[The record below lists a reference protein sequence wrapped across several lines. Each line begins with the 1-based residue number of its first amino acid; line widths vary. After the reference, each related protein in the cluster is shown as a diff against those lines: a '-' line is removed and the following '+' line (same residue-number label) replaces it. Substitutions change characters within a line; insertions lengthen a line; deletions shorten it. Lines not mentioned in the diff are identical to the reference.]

1 MSAQKPN
8 IVFIMADQL
17 AAPTL
22 SIYNPRSV
30 VKTPHL
36 DALAEKGVVF
46 DSAYCNSPLCAPSR
60 FVLMTGRLPSKI
72 GAYDNASELP
82 ADIPTFAHYLRD
94 NGYRTALSGK
104 MHFCG
109 PDQLHGFEER
119 LTSDIYPA
127 DFGWFVN
134 WDDFETRPS
143 YYHNMSSVT
152 QAGTCVRSNQLD
164 FDDEVVFNAKRYLY
178 DHARGSDERPFCLT
192 VSMTHPHDPYAC
204 TREHWDRYEGVD
216 IDLPS
221 VHIDPQDQDPHSRRL
236 QYIYEADKTRV
247 TEDQIRNARRAYYGN
262 ISYIDDQIG
271 EVLKALKATG
281 LDANT
286 IIVFSGDHGDMLGE
300 RGLWYKMSWFEHSAR
315 VPMIVHA
322 PDRFAPSRVGASVS
336 TMDLLPTFLDLATGG
351 NHDAPVTPIEGRS
364 LVSHLKGENGHDEVI
379 GEYMGEGA
387 VAPLLM
393 IRRGD
398 FKFVHG
404 PGDPDQLFDLSRD
417 PQELTNLAENPDYAE
432 QVAALRQEIA
442 EGWDLDQIHQ
452 DVLWSQRR
460 RRLVSRSLMKGK
472 VTPWDFQ
479 PMVDA
484 SQQYMRNTV
493 DLDDLEARSRFPR
506 VSDPAS

>member
-1 MSAQKPN
+1 MRTEQPN
-8 IVFIMADQL
+8 ILFIMADQL
-17 AAPTL
+17 AAPVL
-22 SIYNPRSV
+22 PIYNPTSV
-30 VKTPHL
+30 VKTPNL
-36 DALAEKGVVF
+36 NALAEGGVVF

-72 GAYDNASELP
+72 GAYDNAAELP

-94 NGYRTALSGK
+94 SGYRTALSGK

-127 DFGWFVN
+127 DFGWAVN
-134 WDDFETRPS
+134 WDEFEKRPT
-143 YYHNMSSVT
+143 YYHNMSSIT

-164 FDDEVVFNAKRYLY
+164 FDDEVVFNAKRYMY
-178 DHARGSDERPFCLT
+178 DHVRGSDKRPFCLT

-204 TREHWDRYEGVD
+204 TQEYWDRYEGVE

-221 VHIDPQDQDPHSRRL
+221 VQVDAEDQDPHSRRL
-236 QYIYEADKTRV
+236 QFVYEADKTPV
-247 TEDQIRNARRAYYGN
+247 TDEQIRNARRAYYGN
-262 ISYIDDQIG
+262 ISYVDDKIG
-271 EVLKALKATG
+271 ELLKALKDTG
-281 LDANT
+281 LDENT

-300 RGLWYKMSWFEHSAR
+300 RGLWYKMSWFESSAR

-322 PDRFAPSRVGASVS
+322 PERFSPRRVAASVS

-351 NHDAPVTPIEGRS
+351 EHDGTVTPIEGRS
-364 LVSHLKGENGHDEVI
+364 LVPHLNGGEGHDEVI

-387 VAPLLM
+387 ISPLLM
-393 IRRGD
+393 IRRGN
-398 FKFVHG
+398 FKFVHA

-417 PQELTNLAENPDYAE
+417 PQEVTNLVGSPEHAELVE
-432 QVAALRQEIA
+432 ALRQEIA
-442 EGWDLDQIHQ
+442 EGWDLDQVTE

-460 RRLVSRSLMKGK
+460 RRLVARSLMKGK

-484 SQQYMRNTV
+484 SQQYMRNTI

-506 VSDPAS
+506 VAD

>member
-1 MSAQKPN
+1 MRTEQPN
-8 IVFIMADQL
+8 ILFIMADQL
-17 AAPTL
+17 AAPVL
-22 SIYNPRSV
+22 PIYNPKSV

-36 DALAEKGVVF
+36 NALAENGVVF

-60 FVLMTGRLPSKI
+60 FVLMTGRLPSNI
-72 GAYDNASELP
+72 GAYDNAAELP

-94 NGYRTALSGK
+94 GGYRTALSGK

-134 WDDFETRPS
+134 WDEFDKRPS
-143 YYHNMSSVT
+143 YYHNMSSIT

-178 DHARGSDERPFCLT
+178 DHVRGSDARPFCLT

-204 TREHWDRYEGVD
+204 TEEYWNRYEDVE
-216 IDLPS
+216 IDMPS
-221 VHIDPQDQDPHSRRL
+221 VKVAPQDLDPHSRRL
-236 QYIYEADKTRV
+236 QFVYEADKTEV
-247 TEDQIRNARRAYYGN
+247 TEEQIRNARRAYYGN
-262 ISYIDDQIG
+262 ISYVDDKVG
-271 EVLKALKATG
+271 ELLQALKETG
-281 LDANT
+281 LDQNT
-286 IIVFSGDHGDMLGE
+286 IVVFSGDHGDMLGE
-300 RGLWYKMSWFEHSAR
+300 RGLWYKMSWFEPSAR

-322 PDRFAPSRVGASVS
+322 PERFAPGRVSASVS
-336 TMDLLPTFLDLATGG
+336 TMDLLPTFLELAQGARPAET
-351 NHDAPVTPIEGRS
+351 VTPIEGRS
-364 LVSHLKGENGHDEVI
+364 LVPHLTGAQGHDEVI

-387 VAPLLM
+387 IAPLVM

-398 FKFVHG
+398 FKFVHS
-404 PGDPDQLFDLSRD
+404 PVDPDQLFDLSQD
-417 PQELTNLAENPDYAE
+417 PQELSNLAGTPEHADRVE
-432 QVAALRQEIA
+432 KFRQEVAAR
-442 EGWDLDQIHQ
+442 WDFDKVTE

-484 SQQYMRNTV
+484 SQQYMRNTI

-506 VSDPAS
+506 VSE